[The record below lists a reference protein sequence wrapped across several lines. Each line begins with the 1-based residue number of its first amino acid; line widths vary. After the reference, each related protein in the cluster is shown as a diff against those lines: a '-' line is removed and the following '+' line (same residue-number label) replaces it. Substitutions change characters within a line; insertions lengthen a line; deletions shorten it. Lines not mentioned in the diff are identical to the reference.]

1 MIKKSELKDF
11 LQSQFIWATGIEDTF
26 VTALHPKTSRHIDEY
41 ELTGHYTRWQEDIQR
56 VAETGVKMCRYGI
69 PWHRIQPQKNQWN
82 WDWTDQALEE
92 FERLRIHPIIDLVHY
107 GLPDWIDPAYL
118 HPDFPTYM
126 QDFAAAVAERYK
138 NILWYTPFNE
148 PRIAA
153 WYCGKLA
160 WWPPFRKAWSGFAAI
175 LTQISRGIVLTMNAL
190 RSVNPEIVCVNVD
203 ATDLYRTEDS
213 NLTAEVATRQALVF
227 LSLDLITGKVDE
239 HHELMPW
246 LNKHGIQQ
254 KDFEWFLENKVDLDV
269 LGINLY
275 PMFTYKVLFK
285 TPRGTRVKMEYAGA
299 ELLVDLVNMYWQRY
313 QRPLMVT
320 ETASLGSVRRRKAW
334 MDVSIDA
341 AKKIRE
347 GGIPLVGYTW
357 WPLFG
362 LIAWSYRQGHRPLE
376 KYILQM
382 GLWDLDS
389 QLNRIKTSLVESYRA
404 HVSSNQIIAEGVVQQ
419 NA

>member
-1 MIKKSELKDF
+1 MIKKSELHEA

-41 ELTGHYTRWQEDIQR
+41 ELTGHYTRCKEDIQR
-56 VAETGVKMCRYGI
+56 VAETGVNMCRYGI

-92 FERLRIHPIIDLVHY
+92 FDKIKVHPIIDLVHY

-118 HPDFPTYM
+118 HPDFPSYM
-126 QDFAAAVAERYK
+126 QQFAVKVAQRYK

-160 WWPPFRKAWSGFAAI
+160 WWPPFRKAWPGFLAI
-175 LTQISRGIVLTMNAL
+175 LTQISRGVVLTMNAL
-190 RSVNPEIVCVNVD
+190 REVNPEIVCVNVD
-203 ATDLYRTEDS
+203 ATDLYRTEDPELI
-213 NLTAEVATRQALVF
+213 NEVKTRQELVF
-227 LSLDLITGKVDE
+227 LSLDFVTGKVDAQ
-239 HHELMPW
+239 HPLMPW
-246 LNKHGIQQ
+246 LLKYGINQR
-254 KDFEWFLENKVDLDV
+254 DLEWFQENKVEMDV

-275 PMFTYKVLFK
+275 PMFTKKRLFK
-285 TPRGTRVKMEYAGA
+285 TSHGIRFRMEYAGA
-299 ELLVDLVNMYWQRY
+299 DLLIDLANMYWQRY

-320 ETASLGSVRRRKAW
+320 ETASLGSVKRRKAW
-334 MDVSIDA
+334 MDVSINA
-341 AKKIRE
+341 VQEIRKA
-347 GGIPLVGYTW
+347 GIPLIGYTW

-382 GLWDLDS
+382 GLWNLDS
-389 QLNRIKTSLVESYRA
+389 QLNRIKTSLVDAYRNF
-404 HVSSNQIIAEGVVQQ
+404 VSSNQILQGVMQ
-419 NA
+419 